1 MTLEE
6 RQILVRMQ
14 VERARR
20 FMSQADEMMTLGYC
34 DMAVNRFYYACFH
47 IVQAL
52 FIQREIVAHTHSD
65 MLTQF
70 SLNFV
75 KTGMVQMEDGSFLAR
90 LFQLRQKADYNCA
103 YDITKE
109 EAQALQEPTRQFV
122 EKIIILIDGETN
134 IDTTSN
140 N

>member
-14 VERARR
+14 VERAHR
-20 FMSQADEMMTLGYC
+20 FMSQADEMMSLGYC

-52 FIQREIVAHTHSD
+52 FIQREIVAHTHSG

-75 KTGMVQMEDGSFLAR
+75 KTRMVQMEDGSFLAR

-103 YDITKE
+103 YDISKE
-109 EAQALQEPTRQFV
+109 EAQSLKEPTHTFV
-122 EKIIILIDGETN
+122 EKVENLIKEEQ
-134 IDTTSN
+134 SN
-140 N
+140 ELNN

>member
-6 RQILVRMQ
+6 RQILVKLQ
-14 VERARR
+14 VERAHR
-20 FMSQADEMMTLGYC
+20 FVNQADEMMALGYS

-52 FIQREIVAHTHSD
+52 FIQKEIVAHTHAG

-70 SLNFV
+70 SNYFV
-75 KTGMVQMEDGSFLAR
+75 RTGIVEIEVGSFLAR

-103 YDITKE
+103 YDISKE
-109 EAQALQEPTRQFV
+109 EAETLKEPTHQFI
-122 EKIIILIDGETN
+122 EKIESLIK
-134 IDTTSN
+134 
-140 N
+140 

>member
-1 MTLEE
+1 MTLED
-6 RQILVRMQ
+6 RKVLVDMQ

-20 FMSQADEMMTLGYC
+20 FIKQADEMMDMGYS

-52 FIQREIVAHTHSD
+52 FIQREIVAHTHTG

-70 SLNFV
+70 SKHFV
-75 KTGMVQMEDGSFLAR
+75 KTEMVALEDGSFLAR

-109 EAQALQEPTRQFV
+109 EALSLKEPTHTFV
-122 EKIIILIDGETN
+122 EKIGDII
-134 IDTTSN
+134 SQKA
-140 N
+140 

>member
-1 MTLEE
+1 MTPEE
-6 RQILVRMQ
+6 RKIFVDMQ
-14 VERARR
+14 VERAHR
-20 FMSQADEMMTLGYC
+20 FVKQADEMMDMDYS

-52 FIQREIVAHTHSD
+52 FIQREIVAHTHSG

-70 SLNFV
+70 SLHFV
-75 KTGMVQMEDGSFLAR
+75 KTEMVSLEDGSFLAR

-109 EAQALQEPTRQFV
+109 EAMSLKEPTHVFIDKI
-122 EKIIILIDGETN
+122 EKLIY
-134 IDTTSN
+134 
-140 N
+140 